1 MKYIQLN
8 DTDLNVSRICLGTAG
23 FGDKTDQE
31 KSFEADV
38 SKSWMILYGQVE
50 ILLIQPMYT
59 ASGWKDTETAVSRS

>member
-31 KSFEADV
+31 KSFE
-38 SKSWMILYGQVE
+38 ILDD
-50 ILLIQPMYT
+50 LSLIHISEPT
-59 ASGWKDTETAVSRS
+59 RRS

>member
-23 FGDKTDQE
+23 FGDKTDQ
-31 KSFEADV
+31 V

>member
-31 KSFEADV
+31 KV

>member
-1 MKYIQLN
+1 MSAAFDSEQQ
-8 DTDLNVSRICLGTAG
+8 DLEIKQIR
-23 FGDKTDQE
+23 K
-31 KSFEADV
+31 KV